1 MTHLHLLLRCPSCP
15 TRFVVLSDDYLEYK
29 FWAMIARVDLAN
41 HVTEHNVER
50 IIERMRSYDKT
61 SSNN

>member
-1 MTHLHLLLRCPSCP
+1 MTHLTLLLRCPMCQE
-15 TRFVVLSDDYLEYK
+15 TWQVLSDNHAEYK

-50 IIERMRSYDKT
+50 MIERMRSYDK
-61 SSNN
+61 SQY